1 MGRLL
6 NYMLGNSTSPMAG
19 DGYGIAPT
27 PARSSISGSS
37 DYFGSNKSRTSS
49 MSTLQSRSQLS
60 SNTTTNE
67 AEEGSLQ
74 EMESKSNSLGP
85 IPSPLGVRAPTSPL
99 ATTASVTASG
109 RSPRPSIDSFRT
121 ASEASIIDDNGEITE
136 KVPWE
141 RYEIP
146 SELEVTKNGTPDEIC
161 SIVQESMEEQRAMW
175 VSRMQSAAF
184 DLQDQ
189 CENPS
194 VTNEEIVY
202 AGRATMASARSTP
215 DGGFKSSSPTTPPR
229 SPMNQHINVNI
240 NKPIQP
246 PSQGNGESASTSSR
260 DSPEDQ
266 DKPTSAVTAMER
278 RFLESKLQS
287 KKSYGLFSLLS
298 SRKARL
304 ESSQVITTMS
314 ECTSCFDDIP
324 NAKAVSLPCRH
335 KYCSPCFTQLVTT
348 SIQHEVNFP
357 PKCCLTDIPKKII
370 RDNLPP
376 VECARFEEKAL
387 EYAVPVGNRYYCIS
401 STCGRWID
409 TRHARYVPWLSLSHD
424 HVVRIYETGQ
434 FSIHKDV
441 GIRWR
446 ICLM

>member
-1 MGRLL
+1 
-6 NYMLGNSTSPMAG
+6 
-19 DGYGIAPT
+19 
-27 PARSSISGSS
+27 
-37 DYFGSNKSRTSS
+37 
-49 MSTLQSRSQLS
+49 
-60 SNTTTNE
+60 
-67 AEEGSLQ
+67 
-74 EMESKSNSLGP
+74 
-85 IPSPLGVRAPTSPL
+85 
-99 ATTASVTASG
+99 
-109 RSPRPSIDSFRT
+109 
-121 ASEASIIDDNGEITE
+121 
-136 KVPWE
+136 
-141 RYEIP
+141 
-146 SELEVTKNGTPDEIC
+146 
-161 SIVQESMEEQRAMW
+161 MW

-194 VTNEEIVY
+194 VTDKRIVF
-202 AGRATMASARSTP
+202 AGRATMTSARSTP

-229 SPMNQHINVNI
+229 PPINQHINVNI

-246 PSQGNGESASTSSR
+246 PSQGNVESASTSSR

-287 KKSYGLFSLLS
+287 KKSYGLFSLLP

-304 ESSQVITTMS
+304 ESSQVETTMS
-314 ECTSCFDDIP
+314 DCTSCFDDIP
-324 NAKAVSLPCRH
+324 DVKAVSLPCQH
-335 KYCSPCFTQLVTT
+335 KYCFPCFTQLVTT

-376 VECARFEEKAL
+376 VECAQFEEKAL

-424 HVVRIYETGQ
+424 VVRIYEAGL

-441 GIRWR
+441 DIRWR